1 MKEFKTYSEQLELLK
16 SRGIIVE
23 DVDFA
28 LKKLKEENYFNII
41 NGYKDLFL
49 DKNSVEERYIENVKF
64 EEIYALYDFDRVL
77 RNILFKPI
85 LKVESILRSLIAYN
99 FSEKYGQDNYLK
111 FSNFEFYDS
120 NFYNKEMVDNRAMM
134 IQKLLANLQSDIASS
149 VSKKAYIN
157 HYVVNYGFVPLW
169 VLVNAITIGRL
180 SQFYTLMKQSER
192 VKIAQYWNVQEKDL
206 KQYIKLLAFYRNLC
220 AHDERIFNSS
230 LDDFFIND
238 TIYHEKIDVEKK
250 DGRYIKGKNDLFALV
265 IVLKILLPDDDFV
278 NLTNKLYGRMKSLS
292 LKINSIDPNIIFESM
307 GFPKHWNKI
316 KES

>member
-99 FSEKYGQDNYLK
+99 FSEKYG
-111 FSNFEFYDS
+111 
-120 NFYNKEMVDNRAMM
+120 
-134 IQKLLANLQSDIASS
+134 
-149 VSKKAYIN
+149 
-157 HYVVNYGFVPLW
+157 W
-169 VLVNAITIGRL
+169 
-180 SQFYTLMKQSER
+180 
-192 VKIAQYWNVQEKDL
+192 
-206 KQYIKLLAFYRNLC
+206 
-220 AHDERIFNSS
+220 
-230 LDDFFIND
+230 
-238 TIYHEKIDVEKK
+238 
-250 DGRYIKGKNDLFALV
+250 
-265 IVLKILLPDDDFV
+265 
-278 NLTNKLYGRMKSLS
+278 
-292 LKINSIDPNIIFESM
+292 
-307 GFPKHWNKI
+307 
-316 KES
+316 

>member
-149 VSKKAYIN
+149 ISKKAYIN

-250 DGRYIKGKNDLFALV
+250 DGRYIKGKNDLFALI
-265 IVLKILLPDDDFV
+265 IVLKILLPNDDFV

-307 GFPKHWNKI
+307 GFPIHWNKI